1 MSLAPYRR
9 VLAHPG
15 VLRLLVFAALARVP
29 ATAAGVV
36 LTLHVVTT
44 LHLGYAAAGL
54 VATAA
59 TVGMAVGSPWRG
71 RAVDRLGLRRALVPS
86 IVAEAAVWGSA
97 PFVPYRVL
105 LVVAFAGGV
114 LGLPIFTVARQSLS
128 VLVPEEQ
135 RRTAYSLDSM
145 GVELSFMAGPAVG
158 VVVATQVSTTAA
170 LLGVGVCMVVAGL
183 ALVAFDPPTRSAD
196 PVPAPEHATSRG
208 VRAFVSPGL
217 VAALGAAVGA
227 TIVLAGTDVGVVAV
241 LREHGAVTLTGV
253 IFVFWGLGSM
263 LGATVY
269 GALKR
274 PISPLV
280 LLAGLAVL
288 TVPVGL
294 AGSPWALA
302 ALIVPA
308 GALCAPVV
316 TATAD
321 EIARRVPEQ
330 VRGEAMGWHGS
341 ALTVGNAVGAPLA
354 GASIDAVAPWAGFAV
369 VGATGLVLALL
380 GLAAMR
386 LFGRRP
392 TAAGPAT
399 DARGTRPVAGVGEI
413 IDGEAAEPSRADLP
427 SSRDHA
433 IRVDL

>member
-9 VLAHPG
+9 VLARPG
-15 VLRLLVFAALARVP
+15 VLRLLVVAALARVP

-44 LHLGYAAAGL
+44 LRLGYAAAGL

-59 TVGMAVGSPWRG
+59 TIGMAVGSPWRG
-71 RAVDRLGLRRALVPS
+71 RAVDRLGLRRALIPS
-86 IVAEAAVWGSA
+86 IVAEAVVWGSA
-97 PFVPYRVL
+97 PFVPYGML

-135 RRTAYSLDSM
+135 RRSAYSLDSM
-145 GVELSFMAGPAVG
+145 GVELSFMAGPALG

-170 LLGVGVCMVVAGL
+170 LLGVGVCMVLAGL
-183 ALVAFDPPTRSAD
+183 ALVAFDPPTRSED
-196 PVPAPEHATSRG
+196 EVPVRAQGPSSG
-208 VRAFVSPGL
+208 LRAFVSPGL
-217 VAALGAAVGA
+217 VAALGAAAAA
-227 TIVLAGTDVGVVAV
+227 TIVLAGTDVAVVAV
-241 LREHGAVTLTGV
+241 LREHGAVTLTGL

-269 GALKR
+269 GALRR

-288 TVPVGL
+288 TVPVAL
-294 AGSPWALA
+294 AGSPWMLA
-302 ALIVPA
+302 ALILPA

-316 TATAD
+316 TATA
-321 EIARRVPEQ
+321 EEVARRVPER

-341 ALTVGNAVGAPLA
+341 ALTIGTAIGAPLA
-354 GASIDAVAPWAGFAV
+354 GASIDAVAPWAGFVV
-369 VGATGLVLALL
+369 VGATGLALAGL
-380 GLAAMR
+380 GLGAMR
-386 LFGRRP
+386 LLGRRP
-392 TAAGPAT
+392 APVLDAEPA
-399 DARGTRPVAGVGEI
+399 PPLAGVGEVL
-413 IDGEAAEPSRADLP
+413 DGETAEAL
-427 SSRDHA
+427 SSR
-433 IRVDL
+433 

>member
-9 VLAHPG
+9 VLARPG
-15 VLRLLVFAALARVP
+15 VLRLIVFAALARVP

-36 LTLHVVTT
+36 LTLHVVMT
-44 LHLGYAAAGL
+44 LGLGYAAAGL

-59 TVGMAVGSPWRG
+59 TVGMALGSPWRG

-97 PFVPYRVL
+97 PVVPYRVL

-114 LGLPIFTVARQSLS
+114 LGLPIFTVTRQSLS
-128 VLVPEEQ
+128 VLVTEEQ

-145 GVELSFMAGPAVG
+145 GVELSFMAGPALG
-158 VVVATQVSTTAA
+158 VVVATGVSTTAA

-183 ALVAFDPPTRSAD
+183 ALVAFDPPTRSEEA
-196 PVPAPEHATSRG
+196 VPASAQAASRG

-217 VAALGAAVGA
+217 VAALGAAAAA
-227 TIVLAGTDVGVVAV
+227 TIVLAGTDVAVVAV
-241 LREHGAVTLTGV
+241 LREHGAVTLTGL

-269 GALKR
+269 GTLKR

-288 TVPVGL
+288 TIPVGL
-294 AGSPWALA
+294 AGSPWMLAL
-302 ALIVPA
+302 LILPA

-316 TATAD
+316 TATA
-321 EIARRVPEQ
+321 EEVARRVPEQ

-341 ALTVGNAVGAPLA
+341 ALTIGNAIGAPLA

-369 VGATGLVLALL
+369 VGTTGLVLAVL
-380 GLAAMR
+380 GLAGMR

-392 TAAGPAT
+392 APAPDAEPAAPISG
-399 DARGTRPVAGVGEI
+399 VAEVL
-413 IDGEAAEPSRADLP
+413 DGEAAESLSR
-427 SSRDHA
+427 
-433 IRVDL
+433 